1 MYKLYL
7 DANQKISAVLRIAD
21 NAIVPMDIMNTDYQ
35 EYLRWVNE
43 GNTPDPADE
52 PQQEQP

>member
-21 NAIVPMDIMNTDYQ
+21 NAIIPMDIMNTDYQ
-35 EYLRWVNE
+35 EYLQWASE
-43 GNTPDPADE
+43 GNAPEPADE
-52 PQQEQP
+52 PQQA

>member
-7 DANQKISAVLRIAD
+7 DANQKISAVLRLAD

-35 EYLRWVNE
+35 EYLRWVDA
-43 GNTPDPADE
+43 GNTPLPADVKG
-52 PQQEQP
+52 

>member
-7 DANQKISAVLRIAD
+7 DANQKLSAVLRLAD

-35 EYLRWVNE
+35 EYLRWVDA
-43 GNTPDPADE
+43 GNTPLPADVA
-52 PQQEQP
+52 

>member
-21 NAIVPMDIMNTDYQ
+21 NAIVPRDTMNTDYQ

-43 GNTPDPADE
+43 GNTPEPADE
-52 PQQEQP
+52 LQQE